1 MKATDLR
8 KNARYFISDP
18 ECLRF
23 SRMIPLT
30 YRYYGKRLYKETNEM
45 LHLFAASQQTDVAVY
60 LTDREVRLYAE
71 RFSVRREREV
81 NAAADHY
88 NRTGRVPQRRTL
100 KEDGNESETD

>member
-23 SRMIPLT
+23 SRMIPLIH
-30 YRYYGKRLYKETNEM
+30 RYYGKRPYKETNEM
-45 LHLFAASQQTDVAVY
+45 LHLFLVCGAEDAGIY
-60 LTDREVRLYAE
+60 LSDREVPLYTE
-71 RFSVRREREV
+71 KFSVRREREV